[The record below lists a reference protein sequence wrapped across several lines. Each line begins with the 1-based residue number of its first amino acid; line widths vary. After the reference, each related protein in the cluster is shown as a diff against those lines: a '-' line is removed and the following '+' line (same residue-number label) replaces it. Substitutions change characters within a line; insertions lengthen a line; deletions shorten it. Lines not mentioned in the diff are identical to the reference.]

1 MAMLVMAH
9 PRQQRLDE
17 LHLLRLGPFLEHLQ
31 AIGVLLFV
39 VGLRLLSRGRHAED
53 VRDHTL

>member
-1 MAMLVMAH
+1 MLVMAH